1 MVLPSRAVQVLSA
14 CNEIGSPLKEVT
26 HDLKFV
32 RLMVITLYTTD
43 EISAKRFPPQT
54 RNMME
59 RLFTIRVSGDE
70 NREANFNSLFCTA
83 LKEAIL
89 RNDRKVAKIG
99 KVVLPG
105 NIFDRK

>member
-1 MVLPSRAVQVLSA
+1 MVLPSQAVLALSA
-14 CNEIGSPLKEVT
+14 CNEIGSPLKEET

-32 RLMVITLYTTD
+32 RLLVITLYTTD

-59 RLFTIRVSGDE
+59 RLFAIRVSGDE
-70 NREANFNSLFCTA
+70 NRKANFNNLFCTT

-89 RNDRKVAKIG
+89 RNVRKVAKIS
-99 KVVLPG
+99 KVLLPE